1 MENEIN
7 KLKETLLTS
16 HWPTCNTLAQQLFEI
31 GGDSAKEALISGLKG
46 KRHHIRTAAIKYL
59 GQFNDASLVSK
70 IRPFLNDSS
79 YETRM
84 EAKIAIRALTG
95 EEVLTGRGE

>member
-7 KLKETLLTS
+7 KLKDALLAS
-16 HWPTCNTLAQQLFEI
+16 HWPTCNKVAQQLFEI
-31 GGDSAKEALISGLKG
+31 GGDAAKEALLSGLKG

-59 GQFNDASLVSK
+59 GQFGDASLVAK
-70 IRPFLNDSS
+70 IQPFLNDSS

-84 EAKIAIRALTG
+84 EAKKAIRELSG